1 MDNRK
6 VKRWIS
12 YLILCAGIPAV
23 ILTGTLLFQDK
34 QYAWVSLCVALFA
47 CVPFFLAFEKGK
59 SGTKRLILI
68 AVMVGIAVIGRI
80 LFTPIPGFKPVTAII
95 VITAMHFGAQAGF
108 MTGAMT
114 AVISNFTFGQGPWTP
129 FQMFV
134 WGLVGLLAGLLAE
147 PLKRNRF
154 ALLTYGAISGAVFS
168 LLMDVWTVLWWDGTF
183 HLARYAA
190 ATISALG
197 FTVTYALSNVVF
209 LLLFSKPIGRILER
223 IKLKYDM

>member
-6 VKRWIS
+6 AKRWIS

-23 ILTGTLLFQDK
+23 ILAGTLLFQDK

-68 AVMVGIAVIGRI
+68 AVMVGIAVVGRI
-80 LFTPIPGFKPVTAII
+80 LFTPIPGFKPVTAMI

-147 PLKRNRF
+147 PLKRNRV
-154 ALLTYGAISGAVFS
+154 ALLTYGAVSGAVFS

-183 HLARYAA
+183 QLTRYAA
-190 ATISALG
+190 VTISALG
-197 FTVTYALSNVVF
+197 FTLTYAVSNVVF
-209 LLLFSKPIGRILER
+209 LLLLSKPIGRILER

>member
-1 MDNRK
+1 
-6 VKRWIS
+6 
-12 YLILCAGIPAV
+12 
-23 ILTGTLLFQDK
+23 
-34 QYAWVSLCVALFA
+34 
-47 CVPFFLAFEKGK
+47 
-59 SGTKRLILI
+59 
-68 AVMVGIAVIGRI
+68 
-80 LFTPIPGFKPVTAII
+80 
-95 VITAMHFGAQAGF
+95 

-147 PLKRNRF
+147 PLKRNRV
-154 ALLTYGAISGAVFS
+154 ALLAYGAVSGAVFS

-190 ATISALG
+190 VTISALG
-197 FTVTYALSNVVF
+197 FTLTYAVSNVVF
-209 LLLFSKPIGRILER
+209 LLLLSKPIGRILER